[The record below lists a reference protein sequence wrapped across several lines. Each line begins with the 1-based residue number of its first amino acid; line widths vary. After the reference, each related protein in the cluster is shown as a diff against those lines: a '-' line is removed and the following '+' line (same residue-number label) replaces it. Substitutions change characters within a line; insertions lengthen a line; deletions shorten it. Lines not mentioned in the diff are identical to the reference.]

1 MAEKV
6 STPGGPPSDHTPS
19 DNTDHA
25 LSDNSG
31 HTAVK
36 EEEAGPDTEGTKA
49 AEAPETSPRD
59 IHGWKWAI
67 SYIALLSSIFLYA
80 FDCTV
85 VADVQTAIIND
96 FGAIDQLSWLSNGL
110 VMPAT
115 AMVMPWGRLYGQF
128 NAKTLYLVCVLIF
141 EVGSAVCGA
150 APTVNA
156 LIVGRALAGAGG
168 SGIYMGVMTLMA
180 ATTTMKERPFY
191 IGLTGITWG
200 FGIVLGPIIGG
211 AFAISS
217 VGWRWA
223 FYINLLVAVPAV
235 PSYIFLLPNHVDP
248 RPGVSLKARW
258 MEMDYLG
265 NLFLIGGIV
274 TFILAINWGGIIY
287 AWNSGPVIGCFVASG
302 VLFIILGIQ
311 QVRLIGTTLAR
322 RILPVQIFNNP
333 TILLLFAICAAGGT
347 SAFVPIYFVPTF
359 FQFTRSDSP
368 LDAGVRLLPFI
379 VVMVVMI
386 TANGHLM
393 GKFGYYQPWILAGG
407 LLAMTGS
414 ALMYTVKADT
424 SESRIYGYTVILGSG
439 VGMWLQVPFSV
450 AQAFVAPAD
459 IPAAVGLVMLG
470 QFVGI
475 TISLAIANT
484 VFLNGAEQSIAALL
498 PGVSPETIKDAMEG
512 ATSGFL
518 ATLDDNLR
526 AQVLDAIVAAM
537 AKAYILVI
545 TAGSLTAV
553 LSLLL
558 PRKKLFGAA
567 ATAPA

>member
-1 MAEKV
+1 MAEKTTTV
-6 STPGGPPSDHTPS
+6 GDPPSDRAPS
-19 DNTDHA
+19 DNADHA
-25 LSDNSG
+25 HSDNTE
-31 HTAVK
+31 HTAVEK
-36 EEEAGPDTEGTKA
+36 QEHDVEGAKA
-49 AEAPETSPRD
+49 AEAPETSPRN

-235 PSYIFLLPNHVDP
+235 PSYIFLLPNHADP

-258 MEMDYLG
+258 IEMDYFG

-274 TFILAINWGGIIY
+274 TFILAINWGGVIY
-287 AWNSGPVIGCFVASG
+287 SWNSGPVIGCFVASG

-333 TILLLFAICAAGGT
+333 TILLLFACCAAGGS

-379 VVMVVMI
+379 VVMVIMI

-393 GKFGYYQPWILAGG
+393 GKFGYYQPWILTGG
-407 LLAMTGS
+407 LLAMTGA
-414 ALMYTVKADT
+414 ALMYTVQVDT
-424 SESRIYGYTVILGSG
+424 SESRIYGYTVILGAG
-439 VGMWLQVPFSV
+439 VGMWLQVPFSA

-484 VFLNGAEQSIAALL
+484 VFLNDSERAIAAIL
-498 PGVSPETIKDAMEG
+498 PGVSPESIKEAMEG

-518 ATLDDNLR
+518 ATLDDSLR

-537 AKAYILVI
+537 SKAYILVI

-553 LSLLL
+553 LSLFL

>member
-1 MAEKV
+1 MAEKA
-6 STPGGPPSDHTPS
+6 SIPGGPPSDHTPS

-25 LSDNSG
+25 LSDDAG
-31 HTAVK
+31 RTTV
-36 EEEAGPDTEGTKA
+36 EEEKETDIDGNNATQV
-49 AEAPETSPRD
+49 PETSPRA

-67 SYIALLSSIFLYA
+67 SYTALLSSIFLYA

-85 VADVQTAIIND
+85 VADVQTDIIND

-110 VMPAT
+110 VLPAT

-156 LIVGRALAGAGG
+156 LIVGRALAGVGG

-180 ATTTMKERPFY
+180 ATTTMEERPFY

-200 FGIVLGPIIGG
+200 LGIVLGPIIGG

-258 MEMDYLG
+258 VEMDYLG
-265 NLFLIGGIV
+265 NLFLVGAIV
-274 TFILAINWGGIIY
+274 TFILAINWGGVIY
-287 AWNSGPVIGCFVASG
+287 PWNSGQVIGCFVASG

-311 QVRLIGTTLAR
+311 QVRLIGTTLDR

-333 TILLLFAICAAGGT
+333 TILLLFACCAAGGS

-368 LDAGVRLLPFI
+368 LEAGVRLLPFI
-379 VVMVVMI
+379 VVMVVII

-393 GKFGYYQPWILAGG
+393 GKFGYYQPWILTGG

-414 ALMYTVKADT
+414 ALMYTVQADT
-424 SESRIYGYTVILGSG
+424 SESRIYGYTVIIGAG

-450 AQAFVAPAD
+450 AQAFVAPED

-484 VFLNGAEQSIAALL
+484 VFLNDAERSITALL
-498 PGVSPETIKDAMEG
+498 PGVSSETIEDAIQG

-518 ATLDDNLR
+518 ATLDENLR

-537 AKAYILVI
+537 NKAYILVI
-545 TAGSLTAV
+545 TAGSLAAV

-567 ATAPA
+567 AAAPA